1 MISDSDNSV
10 SRRHCVIVN
19 YPNDVWIYDLNSTG
33 GTFINGERVY
43 GKMFLLGVCELTIG
57 RCQLR
62 VSSEAGILV

>member
-1 MISDSDNSV
+1 
-10 SRRHCVIVN
+10 VN

-33 GTFINGERVY
+33 GTFINDERVY